1 MTIMMTYLATCTAQ
15 LLWWWWWW
23 QWWLHISLRAHPHH
37 HCYMDIVISITIKQ
51 LLADDISR
59 YMHTLIIIIIIIVI
73 VVIVVIIVILVI
85 ITVITNGGEF
95 ASSSRKCF
103 DCAEK
108 PQPVIIW
115 GLNTELISAALHV
128 CVFQGFLYCCFVWTK
143 CIFNAFSPVLRLRV
157 LF

>member
-1 MTIMMTYLATCTAQ
+1 
-15 LLWWWWWW
+15 
-23 QWWLHISLRAHPHH
+23 
-37 HCYMDIVISITIKQ
+37 MDIVISITIKQ

-108 PQPVIIW
+108 PQPVKIW
-115 GLNTELISAALHV
+115 GLNTDLISADRRHH
-128 CVFQGFLYCCFVWTK
+128 CWIK
-143 CIFNAFSPVLRLRV
+143 FNFFIILLGPGRP
-157 LF
+157 